1 MMKKISILAICLISL
16 LVVGC
21 QPNDVG
27 NPNAKAPTQA
37 DIEAEIKMI
46 DADTKMPPQAKAMR
60 KAMLQRNGTGQ
71 KAMSKATTEAP
82 AAK

>member
-1 MMKKISILAICLISL
+1 MKKLALVTTCLVSL
-16 LVVGC
+16 LLGGC

-60 KAMLQRNGTGQ
+60 KAFLQRNGSGQ
-71 KAMSKATTEAP
+71 KAMSKP
-82 AAK
+82 AGNPPARK